1 MLTFYNITW
10 GFVFTVH
17 QWKGDHCREVKIGVN
32 VWTGI
37 EKKVAIVRRWLLV
50 EIQLYHEIIVAYGLG
65 V

>member
-1 MLTFYNITW
+1 MLSW
-10 GFVFTVH
+10 PLPS
-17 QWKGDHCREVKIGVN
+17 WKGDHCREVKIGVN